1 MNVSTINLN
10 SSPGHLDS
18 RSDLGYG
25 TTVAKFHKQRQ
36 RDDTFPYVKHSEKTE
51 PFEQEDEFIDSI
63 NKKSLGFNSTD
74 PFAKRGTTPFY
85 FVAGNTKLSDCFW
98 RTEHVLS
105 EIAQFSNSL
114 SPMGHMYNKPKTS
127 MTGYGAAFPV
137 RGSAGGTRR
146 RTGEYQ
152 GWSRAPR
159 DHMDN
164 DEDEIEF
171 YSIRDLSKML
181 QNDE

>member
-1 MNVSTINLN
+1 MNVSTIS
-10 SSPGHLDS
+10 SSPGKLDT

-25 TTVAKFHKQRQ
+25 TTVAKFHNPRSA
-36 RDDTFPYVKHSEKTE
+36 DDTFPYVKQSEPTE
-51 PFEQEDEFIDSI
+51 PFEQEDEFIDAI
-63 NKKSLGFNSTD
+63 NKKSLAFHQTD
-74 PFAKRGTTPFY
+74 PYARMKITPFY

-98 RTEHVLS
+98 RTEHVLN

-114 SPMGHMYNKPKTS
+114 SPIGHMYKKPKTS

-137 RGSAGGTRR
+137 QGSAGGTYR

-152 GWSRAPR
+152 GWSKAPR

-164 DEDEIEF
+164 EEDEIEF

-181 QNDE
+181 PNDE